1 MSFKTTLLLLLL
13 VSALGATILGV
24 ERYLPSTRDLLEM
37 KRGPAQF
44 DRTKVTQVDIDSSA
58 GERALVGAAA
68 LQ

>member
-37 KRGPAQF
+37 KRLL
-44 DRTKVTQVDIDSSA
+44 DSA
-58 GERALVGAAA
+58 R
-68 LQ
+68 